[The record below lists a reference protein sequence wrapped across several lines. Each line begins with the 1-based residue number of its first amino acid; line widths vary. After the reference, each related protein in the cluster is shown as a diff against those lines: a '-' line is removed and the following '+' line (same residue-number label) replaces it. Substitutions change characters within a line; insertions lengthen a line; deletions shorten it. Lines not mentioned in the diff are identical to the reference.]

1 MPKILP
7 ILTFPAAS
15 LKKPSVAVE
24 KVTSKIGDL
33 VEDMFETMKMEHG
46 IGLAAPQV
54 GENLNILIMNVF
66 KRDPKDPEKIIA
78 NPISLI
84 NPKIIKSTG
93 IIVYEEGCLS
103 CPELLIKMERAQN
116 ITVVALDKEGRK
128 ISYDLNDLE
137 AVCIQHEMDH
147 LRGKLLTD
155 YLSRL
160 KRDIYRKHLL
170 RPKKDEKDQGLIG

>member
-7 ILTFPAAS
+7 ILTFPAQS
-15 LKKPSVAVE
+15 LKKPSVQVE

-33 VEDMFETMKMEHG
+33 VEDMFETMKGEHG

-66 KRDPKDPEKIIA
+66 KRDPKDPEKVIS

-84 NPKIIKSTG
+84 NPQILRSEG
-93 IIVYEEGCLS
+93 VIVYEEGCLS
-103 CPELLIKMERAQN
+103 CPELLVKMERAQN
-116 ITVVALDKEGRK
+116 ITVQGLDKEGK
-128 ISYDLNDLE
+128 KVSHDLNDLE

-160 KRDIYRKHLL
+160 KRDIYRKHLV
-170 RPKKDEKDQGLIG
+170 RPKKNDNDRGDLL